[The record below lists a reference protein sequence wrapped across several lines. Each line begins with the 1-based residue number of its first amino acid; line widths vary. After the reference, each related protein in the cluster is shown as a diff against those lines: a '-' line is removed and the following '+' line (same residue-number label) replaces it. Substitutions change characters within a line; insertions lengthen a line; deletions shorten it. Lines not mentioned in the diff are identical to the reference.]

1 MERVETRKLMVSLKR
16 LNMDFGW
23 SRAFASVRMYV
34 GEVLCACG
42 DIKKKYK
49 NRIVYCNQVK
59 KMYNHLFSNVLT
71 SVITI
76 SSTVIKFHI
85 NVEKRV
91 SSPLNLAV
99 VQW

>member
-42 DIKKKYK
+42 DIKKK
-49 NRIVYCNQVK
+49 
-59 KMYNHLFSNVLT
+59 L
-71 SVITI
+71 
-76 SSTVIKFHI
+76 
-85 NVEKRV
+85 EE
-91 SSPLNLAV
+91 
-99 VQW
+99 